1 MHPIFT
7 AMYEDVRTIAFDAD
21 DTLWENETLFR
32 EAERQWAE
40 VMKDYGSLEELSA
53 ILYKRE
59 AENMEDLGFGAKPY
73 LISVMETSV
82 ALAGDKL
89 TGPMVAKIIAAG
101 RQIMRNPATPLPGVK
116 EALQAIRDKKKY
128 RMVMLTKG
136 DLLDQE
142 HKIARSGLGAYFDR
156 IVITSNKSKKEY
168 LELCQAEGITP
179 ENLLM
184 VGNSFKSDIAPVLEL
199 GGWGAYVPF
208 KVIWEHE
215 KTEEYEHPRLLKLS
229 ALGELL
235 RWL

>member
-1 MHPIFT
+1 
-7 AMYEDVRTIAFDAD
+7 MYEDVRTIAFDAD

-142 HKIARSGLGAYFDR
+142 HKIARSGLGCFFDR
-156 IVITSNKSKKEY
+156 TVITSNKSKKEY

-235 RWL
+235 CWL

>member
-1 MHPIFT
+1 
-7 AMYEDVRTIAFDAD
+7 MYEDVRTIAFDAD

-73 LISVMETSV
+73 LISVLETSV

-142 HKIARSGLGAYFDR
+142 HKIARSGLGCFFDR
-156 IVITSNKSKKEY
+156 TVITSNKSKKEY
-168 LELCQAEGITP
+168 LELCQAEGITT

>member
-142 HKIARSGLGAYFDR
+142 HKIARSGLGCFFDR
-156 IVITSNKSKKEY
+156 TVITSNKSKKEY

-235 RWL
+235 CWL

>member
-1 MHPIFT
+1 MFHDIK
-7 AMYEDVRTIAFDAD
+7 TIAFDAD

-73 LISVMETSV
+73 LISVLETSV

-89 TGPMVAKIIAAG
+89 TGPMVGKIIAAG

-116 EALQAIRDKKKY
+116 EALKAIRGKNKY

-156 IVITSNKSKKEY
+156 IVITSNKSQKEY
-168 LELCQAEGITP
+168 QDL
-179 ENLLM
+179 
-184 VGNSFKSDIAPVLEL
+184 
-199 GGWGAYVPF
+199 
-208 KVIWEHE
+208 
-215 KTEEYEHPRLLKLS
+215 
-229 ALGELL
+229 
-235 RWL
+235 

>member
-1 MHPIFT
+1 MHPIFA
-7 AMYEDVRTIAFDAD
+7 AMYEDVKTIAFDAD

-59 AENMEDLGFGAKPY
+59 AENMGELGYGAKPY
-73 LISVMETSV
+73 LISVLETSA

-89 TGPMVAKIIAAG
+89 TGPMVSEIIAAG

-142 HKIARSGLGAYFDR
+142 HKIARSGLDVFFDH
-156 IVITSNKSKKEY
+156 IIITSNKSKKEY
-168 LELCQAEGITP
+168 LDLCQSEGIGP

-235 RWL
+235 RWI

>member
-142 HKIARSGLGAYFDR
+142 HKIARSGLGCFFDR
-156 IVITSNKSKKEY
+156 TVITSNKSKKEY

>member
-1 MHPIFT
+1 
-7 AMYEDVRTIAFDAD
+7 MYEDVRTIAFDAD

-73 LISVMETSV
+73 LISVLETSV

-142 HKIARSGLGAYFDR
+142 HKIARSGLGCFFDR
-156 IVITSNKSKKEY
+156 TVITSNKSKKEY
-168 LELCQAEGITP
+168 LELCQAEGIAP

>member
-1 MHPIFT
+1 
-7 AMYEDVRTIAFDAD
+7 MYEDVRTIAFDAD

-142 HKIARSGLGAYFDR
+142 HKIARSGLGCFFDR
-156 IVITSNKSKKEY
+156 TVITSNKSKKEY

>member
-1 MHPIFT
+1 
-7 AMYEDVRTIAFDAD
+7 MYEDVRTIAFDAD

>member
-116 EALQAIRDKKKY
+116 EALQTIRDKKKY

-142 HKIARSGLGAYFDR
+142 HKIARSGLGCFFDR
-156 IVITSNKSKKEY
+156 TVITSNKSKKEY

>member
-1 MHPIFT
+1 
-7 AMYEDVRTIAFDAD
+7 MYEDVRTIAFDAD

-142 HKIARSGLGAYFDR
+142 HKIARSGLGCFFDR
-156 IVITSNKSKKEY
+156 MVITSNKSKKEY

-235 RWL
+235 CWL

>member
-1 MHPIFT
+1 MFHDIK
-7 AMYEDVRTIAFDAD
+7 TIAFDAD

-73 LISVMETSV
+73 LISVLETSV

-116 EALQAIRDKKKY
+116 EALQAIRDKNKY

-142 HKIARSGLGAYFDR
+142 HKIARSGLGCFFDR
-156 IVITSNKSKKEY
+156 TVITSNKSKKEY
-168 LELCQAEGITP
+168 LDLCAAEGIGP

>member
-1 MHPIFT
+1 
-7 AMYEDVRTIAFDAD
+7 
-21 DTLWENETLFR
+21 
-32 EAERQWAE
+32 
-40 VMKDYGSLEELSA
+40 
-53 ILYKRE
+53 
-59 AENMEDLGFGAKPY
+59 
-73 LISVMETSV
+73 
-82 ALAGDKL
+82 
-89 TGPMVAKIIAAG
+89 
-101 RQIMRNPATPLPGVK
+101 
-116 EALQAIRDKKKY
+116 
-128 RMVMLTKG
+128 MLTKG

-142 HKIARSGLGAYFDR
+142 HKIARSGLGYFFDR
-156 IVITSNKSKKEY
+156 TVITSNKSKKEY
-168 LELCQAEGITP
+168 LDLCEAEGIGP

>member
-1 MHPIFT
+1 
-7 AMYEDVRTIAFDAD
+7 MYEDVRTIAFDAD

-142 HKIARSGLGAYFDR
+142 HKIARSGLGCFFDR
-156 IVITSNKSKKEY
+156 TVITSNKSKKEY

-215 KTEEYEHPRLLKLS
+215 KTEEYPHPRLLKLS
-229 ALGELL
+229 TLAELPEYL
-235 RWL
+235 

>member
-1 MHPIFT
+1 MFHDIK
-7 AMYEDVRTIAFDAD
+7 TIAFDAD

-73 LISVMETSV
+73 LISVLETSV

-89 TGPMVAKIIAAG
+89 TGPMVGKIIAAG

-116 EALQAIRDKKKY
+116 EALKAIRGKNKY

-142 HKIARSGLGAYFDR
+142 HKIARSGLGVYFDR
-156 IVITSNKSKKEY
+156 IVITSNKSQKEY
-168 LELCQAEGITP
+168 QDLCAAEGIGP
-179 ENLLM
+179 DNLLM

-215 KTEEYEHPRLLKLS
+215 KTKEYPHPRLLKLS
-229 ALGELL
+229 TLAELPEYL
-235 RWL
+235 

>member
-73 LISVMETSV
+73 LISVLETSV

-142 HKIARSGLGAYFDR
+142 HKIARSGLGCFFDR
-156 IVITSNKSKKEY
+156 TVITSNKSKKEY
-168 LELCQAEGITP
+168 LDLCEAEGIGP

>member
-1 MHPIFT
+1 
-7 AMYEDVRTIAFDAD
+7 MYEDVKTIAFDAD

-73 LISVMETSV
+73 LISVLETSA

-142 HKIARSGLGAYFDR
+142 HKIARSGLGCFFDR
-156 IVITSNKSKKEY
+156 TVITSNKSKKEY